1 MRNTFKVLFYIKR
14 SALLRNGK
22 APIMGRISINGL
34 RSQLS
39 TKQSVLPSAWD
50 VTQNRTIGRSVEMI
64 RINRELD
71 DIRERLE
78 RSYEKL
84 RCEYERVLPWM
95 VRDQF
100 LEEVQ
105 PQASLLDFFRR
116 HNASFLQQV
125 GIDRCRST
133 YYKYRSV
140 AQHLSRFIR
149 QTYGREDLVFGELSR
164 DFLVAFHGY
173 LLCELGRRKNTVWIY
188 FTALKHVLAKAR
200 SEGLIQTDLFADYKI
215 RSEFVAR
222 NFLSTEELNR
232 LIALT
237 NLTPSL
243 QLIRDSFLFSCF
255 TGLSFVDL
263 KQLSLSHIR
272 QIGRVCWI
280 ETTRQK
286 TGSPV
291 QVRLFEL
298 PAAIL
303 EKYRPKMLHEPIFP
317 LPSNSW
323 CNLCLAQLMQLAE
336 INKHIT
342 FHAARHTFAT
352 TLTLSQGM
360 SIETI
365 SKLLGH
371 RNIRTTQIYATVT
384 PDLLDYEMGRLSKRI
399 DSICVPWHA

>member
-1 MRNTFKVLFYIKR
+1 MHNTFKVLFYIKR

-22 APIMGRISINGL
+22 APVMGRITINGL
-34 RSQLS
+34 RSQFS
-39 TKQSVLPSAWD
+39 TKLAVHPSAWD
-50 VTQNRTIGRSVEMI
+50 VAQNRAIGRTVEAI

-78 RSYEKL
+78 RCYEKL
-84 RCEYERVLPWM
+84 RCEHEWVLPTM
-95 VRDQF
+95 VRDRF
-100 LEEVQ
+100 LEDVH
-105 PQASLLDFFRR
+105 PQGLLLEFFRR
-116 HNASFLQQV
+116 HNERFLLQV
-125 GIDRCRST
+125 GIDRSRSS

-140 AQHLSRFIR
+140 ALHLARFIP
-149 QTYGREDLVFGELSR
+149 QTYGREDLALCELDH
-164 DFLVAFHGY
+164 DFLVTFHGY
-173 LLCELGRRKNTVWIY
+173 LLCEQGCRRNTVWVY

-200 SEGLIQTDLFADYKI
+200 SQGLLATDLFADYKI

-222 NFLSTEELNR
+222 NYLSTAELNR
-232 LIALT
+232 LIALGH
-237 NLTPSL
+237 LSSSL

-255 TGLSFVDL
+255 TGLSYVDL
-263 KQLSLSHIR
+263 KQLRLQHIR
-272 QIGRVCWI
+272 KIGRVTWI

-303 EKYRPKMLHEPIFP
+303 SKYIPKGSDAPIFP

-323 CNLCLAQLMQLAE
+323 CNRCLAQLMRLAD
-336 INKHIT
+336 IHKRIT

-360 SIETI
+360 PIETI

-384 PDLLDYEMGRLSKRI
+384 HDLLDYEMSRLSKRI
-399 DSICVPWHA
+399 NSICTRWQA